1 MFVLQVCCVICE
13 PHRQLKYC
21 GNTTNLFSHLKN
33 KHPRVYSNL
42 QKPKQ
47 STEASSSCS
56 SKPPQSINRWFANQ
70 EKLRPDSPRA
80 KELSKSVGYFIA
92 KDMMPLNVVHVFS
105 MITYNDKLI
114 IMYQMCGFK
123 LFSKI
128 FLNILL

>member
-1 MFVLQVCCVICE
+1 MATSDLLKLANLLPLSNASSEVWKFYGFKNDGGKIVDGDKVYCVICE

-56 SKPPQSINRWFANQ
+56 SKPPQYQ
-70 EKLRPDSPRA
+70 
-80 KELSKSVGYFIA
+80 
-92 KDMMPLNVVHVFS
+92 
-105 MITYNDKLI
+105 TY
-114 IMYQMCGFK
+114 GFK
-123 LFSKI
+123 LFQKS
-128 FLNILL
+128 F